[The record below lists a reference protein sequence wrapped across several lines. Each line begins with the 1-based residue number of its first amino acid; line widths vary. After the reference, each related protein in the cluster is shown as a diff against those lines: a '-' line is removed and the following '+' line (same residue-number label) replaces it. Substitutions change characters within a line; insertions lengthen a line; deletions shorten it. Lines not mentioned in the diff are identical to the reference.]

1 MDSFIDSPWNQ
12 TDERLKG
19 TFSAALILHLVLLLG
34 LSFTLPSPSR
44 PMTSMEVTLAQYA
57 NEEAPDRADFLAQA
71 NQRGSGDGRDIVA
84 EVTSNT
90 LSEFQSDQQS
100 VSPQQRQD
108 ASQQTNNPILTN
120 RNSGYTPQAINE
132 RQPNQALVPAQ
143 QSTQEI
149 AAQRSIGAIRAKLDQ
164 LNQTYSNMPKVARL
178 TSVSTK
184 TAQEAA
190 YMNYFEERIERVGN
204 INYPRE
210 ARAQRLVGSVQLI
223 VVILP
228 DGSVERVQIS
238 TSSGSKI
245 LDQAAVRSVK
255 LASPFSAFLRELR
268 DRDEVH
274 VIRTWQ
280 YQADNRLT
288 TK

>member
-1 MDSFIDSPWNQ
+1 MDSFINSPWNQ

-34 LSFTLPSPSR
+34 LSFTLSSPSR
-44 PMTSMEVTLAQYA
+44 PMTSMEVTLASYA
-57 NEEAPDRADFLAQA
+57 NADVPDRADFLAQA
-71 NQRGSGDGRDIVA
+71 NQSGSGDGRDKIA
-84 EVTSNT
+84 EVTSDT
-90 LSEFQSDQQS
+90 LSEFQSEQQS
-100 VSPQQRQD
+100 VSPQQRQN
-108 ASQQTNNPILTN
+108 ASQQTSKPILTT
-120 RNSGYTPQAINE
+120 RDPGYVPQAINE
-132 RQPNQALVPAQ
+132 RQPNELLMPAEQSVEEIAQ
-143 QSTQEI
+143 QY
-149 AAQRSIGAIRAKLDQ
+149 SIGAIRAKLDQ
-164 LNQTYSNMPKVARL
+164 LNQTYSNMPKVTRL

-190 YMNYFEERIERVGN
+190 YMNYFEARIETVGN
-204 INYPRE
+204 INYPLE

-255 LASPFSAFLRELR
+255 LASPFNAFPRELR

-280 YQADNRLT
+280 YQADNLLT

>member
-1 MDSFIDSPWNQ
+1 
-12 TDERLKG
+12 
-19 TFSAALILHLVLLLG
+19 
-34 LSFTLPSPSR
+34 
-44 PMTSMEVTLAQYA
+44 MEVTLAQYA
-57 NEEAPDRADFLAQA
+57 NEEAPDKADFLAQA
-71 NQRGSGDGRDIVA
+71 NQRGSGDGRDKIA

-90 LSEFQSDQQS
+90 LSEFQGDQQS

-108 ASQQTNNPILTN
+108 ASQQTNNPILTT
-120 RNSGYTPQAINE
+120 RNPGYVPQAINE
-132 RQPNQALVPAQ
+132 RQPNEALVPAQ
-143 QSTQEI
+143 QSVQEI
-149 AAQRSIGAIRAKLDQ
+149 AVQHSIGAIRAKLDQ

-255 LASPFSAFLRELR
+255 LASPFSAFPRELR
-268 DRDEVH
+268 DQDEVH